1 MIDAKKLL
9 KLLLEDTKDLEIE
22 TGFKIWL
29 KFVMINKRLGTVDY
43 YQKILKRLYLDL
55 KSFKVITFQ
64 AITNDTI
71 FQLTSLYKERKLSN
85 NTINKFLTAI
95 NTVVNFLVDND
106 FITRPNFKI
115 KKLKEEIP
123 QIEII
128 DSRDL
133 DTLIDYL
140 NQSNNIQLKLVFYL
154 LLTTGVRRTE
164 LANIEIKNIDL
175 KNNAI
180 FLSHTKN
187 GIPRDIF
194 LIDEIKDL
202 VIANMHKYEN
212 QTFLFTRTNSNEK
225 ISTSTI
231 DYYFKKIKKDLNIKV
246 LSPHKLRHTYATYLV
261 RNGADLNSV
270 RLLLGHTTLSMTQKY
285 LDFQN
290 SLLKKVNKTFN
301 PLKNFKKNSA

>member
-1 MIDAKKLL
+1 MENFFNRTFNSNILAILVA
-9 KLLLEDTKDLEIE
+9 
-22 TGFKIWL
+22 GFFI
-29 KFVMINKRLGTVDY
+29 
-43 YQKILKRLYLDL
+43 
-55 KSFKVITFQ
+55 
-64 AITNDTI
+64 A
-71 FQLTSLYKERKLSN
+71 LS
-85 NTINKFLTAI
+85 I
-95 NTVVNFLVDND
+95 D

-128 DSRDL
+128 NSCDL
-133 DTLIDYL
+133 DTLINYL
-140 NQSNNIQLKLVFYL
+140 NKSNNIQLKLVFYL
-154 LLTTGVRRTE
+154 LTTGVIRTE
-164 LANIEIKNIDL
+164 LANIKIKNIDL

-194 LIDEIKDL
+194 LINEIKDL

-212 QTFLFTRTNSNEK
+212 QTYLFTRTNSNEK

-290 SLLKKVNKTFN
+290 SLLRKVNKTFN
-301 PLKNFKKNSA
+301 PLKNFKKNSAWGTTTFLTHYFVFSVILANNFSLFLIKLMAGLAGFEPAHEGVKVPCLTAWL